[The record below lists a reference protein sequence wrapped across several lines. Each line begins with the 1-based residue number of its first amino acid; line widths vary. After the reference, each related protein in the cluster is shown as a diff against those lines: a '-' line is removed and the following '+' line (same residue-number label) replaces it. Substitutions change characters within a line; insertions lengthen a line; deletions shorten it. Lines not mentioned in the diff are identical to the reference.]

1 MASRV
6 VIASAVRTPFTRAH
20 KGEFK
25 DTRPDT
31 LASLVIKEAVARV
44 PGLKKE
50 DVEDVILGCAMP
62 EAEQGMNVAR
72 NASLL
77 AGLPDTVPGMTINR
91 FCASGTQS
99 IAQAAQAIQ
108 AGMINVAVAGGTES
122 MTMVPMGGNKVSA
135 NPEIMEKFPEV
146 YTSMG
151 ATAENIAVR
160 YSVTREDA
168 DKFAY
173 ESQRRAATAREQG
186 KFKDEILPVTTTM
199 YDEDG
204 KAKQV
209 TVTFDTILR
218 PDTTLEGLAKLRPAF
233 NAKGVVT
240 AGNASPLT
248 DGAAATVVMSEEKA
262 KALGYQPL
270 GYIRSWAY
278 ASLDPATQLLQGPAY
293 AAPQALDAAGVT
305 LADID
310 LVEMHEA
317 FAAQVVSNLKAFASK
332 KFAADELN
340 RTAPLGEVDLDRFN
354 VNGGSIAIGHPFGA
368 TGARITVQ
376 LLHEL
381 RRRGQNLGLMTVCA
395 AGGVGFAMVV
405 ERE

>member
-1 MASRV
+1 MAGRV

-31 LASLVIKEAVARV
+31 LAAHVIKEAVARV
-44 PGLKKE
+44 PGLKPA

-72 NASLL
+72 QAALL
-77 AGLPDTVPGMTINR
+77 GGLPDTVPAMTINR
-91 FCASGTQS
+91 FCSSGTQS

-108 AGMINVAVAGGTES
+108 AGMIQVAVAGGTES

-135 NPEIMEKFPEV
+135 NPEIMEKYPEV

-151 ATAENIAVR
+151 VTAENIASR
-160 YSVTREDA
+160 YSVSREDA

-173 ESQRRAATAREQG
+173 ESQRKAATAREQG
-186 KFKDEILPVTTTM
+186 KFKEEILPIATTY

-209 TVTFDTILR
+209 TVSVDTILR

-248 DGAAATVVMSEEKA
+248 DGAAAAVVMSEEKA
-262 KALGYQPL
+262 KSLGVKPL
-270 GYIRSWAY
+270 GYF
-278 ASLDPATQLLQGPAY
+278 LDFQV
-293 AAPQALDAAGVT
+293 AGVPPEIMGVGPVPAVKKL
-305 LADID
+305 LAKNNLKVEDID
-310 LVEMHEA
+310 VFELNEA
-317 FAAQVVSNLKAFASK
+317 FAAQALHCIRELGIPLEKANPNGGAI
-332 KFAADELN
+332 ALGH
-340 RTAPLGEVDLDRFN
+340 PLGV
-354 VNGGSIAIGHPFGA
+354 S
-368 TGARITVQ
+368 GARLVATI
-376 LLHEL
+376 LYEL
-381 RRRGQNLGLMTVCA
+381 KRRNGRYGVVTMCIGGGMGA
-395 AGGVGFAMVV
+395 AALIEVAK
-405 ERE
+405 

>member
-1 MASRV
+1 MSGRV

-31 LASLVIKEAVARV
+31 LAALAIKEAMAQV
-44 PGLKKE
+44 PGLKPA
-50 DVEDVILGCAMP
+50 DVEDVIMGCAMP

-91 FCASGTQS
+91 FCSSGVQS
-99 IAQAAQAIQ
+99 VAQAAQGIKSGMMQVAI
-108 AGMINVAVAGGTES
+108 AGGTES

-135 NPEIMEKFPEV
+135 NPEIMEKIPEV

-151 ATAENIAVR
+151 ATAENIATR

-168 DKFAY
+168 DKFAA

-186 KFKDEILPVTTTM
+186 KFNEEIFPVTTTV

-204 KAKQV
+204 TRREV
-209 TVTFDTILR
+209 TVSVDTILR
-218 PDTTLEGLAKLRPAF
+218 PETTVEGLAKLRPAF

-248 DGAAATVVMSEEKA
+248 DGAAAAVIMSEEKA
-262 KALGYQPL
+262 KELNVKALGYFVD
-270 GYIRSWAY
+270 YVV
-278 ASLDPATQLLQGPAY
+278 
-293 AAPQALDAAGVT
+293 AGVPPEVMGIGPVPAIRK
-305 LADID
+305 LLERNKLKVEDISVFE
-310 LVEMHEA
+310 LNEA
-317 FAAQVVSNLKAFASK
+317 FAAQALHCIRELGIPLDKVNPNGGAIALGHPLGVSGARMVATILRELKRRDGRYGVVSMCIGGGMG
-332 KFAADELN
+332 AAALVEL
-340 RTAPLGEVDLDRFN
+340 AK
-354 VNGGSIAIGHPFGA
+354 
-368 TGARITVQ
+368 
-376 LLHEL
+376 
-381 RRRGQNLGLMTVCA
+381 
-395 AGGVGFAMVV
+395 
-405 ERE
+405 

>member
-6 VIASAVRTPFTRAH
+6 VIASAVRTPFTRAL

-31 LASLVIKEAVARV
+31 LAGLAIKEAVARV
-44 PGLKKE
+44 PGLKPE
-50 DVEDVILGCAMP
+50 EVEDVILGCAMP

-72 NASLL
+72 QAVLL
-77 AGLPDTVPGMTINR
+77 AGLPDSVPAMTINR
-91 FCASGTQS
+91 FCSSGTQS

-108 AGMINVAVAGGTES
+108 AGMIQVAVAGGTES
-122 MTMVPMGGNKVSA
+122 MSMVPMGGNKVSA
-135 NPEIMEKFPEV
+135 NPELMQKNPEV

-151 ATAENIAVR
+151 VTAENIATR

-186 KFKDEILPVTTTM
+186 KFNEEIFPVTTTV

-204 KAKQV
+204 TAKQV

-218 PDTTLEGLAKLRPAF
+218 PETTLEGLAKLRPAF

-248 DGAAATVVMSEEKA
+248 DGAAAAVVMSEQKA
-262 KALGYQPL
+262 QQLGVKPL
-270 GYIRSWAY
+270 GYF
-278 ASLDPATQLLQGPAY
+278 LDFQV
-293 AAPQALDAAGVT
+293 AGVPPEVMGVGPVPAVRKL
-305 LADID
+305 LAKNNLKIEDID
-310 LVEMHEA
+310 VFELNEA
-317 FAAQVVSNLKAFASK
+317 FAAQSLHCIR
-332 KFAADELN
+332 ELGIPLDKVN
-340 RTAPLGEVDLDRFN
+340 PNGGAIALGHPLGVSGTRLVATILRELKRR
-354 VNGGSIAIGHPFGA
+354 NGRYGVVTMCIGGGMGA
-368 TGARITVQ
+368 
-376 LLHEL
+376 
-381 RRRGQNLGLMTVCA
+381 A
-395 AGGVGFAMVV
+395 ALIESAK
-405 ERE
+405 

>member
-6 VIASAVRTPFTRAH
+6 VIASAVRTPFTRAL

-31 LASLVIKEAVARV
+31 LAGLAIKEAVARV
-44 PGLKKE
+44 PGLKPE
-50 DVEDVILGCAMP
+50 EVEDVILGCAMP

-72 NASLL
+72 QAVLL
-77 AGLPDTVPGMTINR
+77 AGLPDTVPAMTINR
-91 FCASGTQS
+91 FCSSGTQS

-108 AGMINVAVAGGTES
+108 AGMIQVAVAGGTES
-122 MTMVPMGGNKVSA
+122 MSMVPMGGNKVSA
-135 NPEIMEKFPEV
+135 NPELMQKNPEV

-151 ATAENIAVR
+151 VTAENIATR

-186 KFKDEILPVTTTM
+186 KFNEEIFPVTTTV

-204 KAKQV
+204 TAKQV

-218 PDTTLEGLAKLRPAF
+218 PETTLEGLAKLRPAF

-248 DGAAATVVMSEEKA
+248 DGAAAAVVMSEQKA
-262 KALGYQPL
+262 QQLGVKPL
-270 GYIRSWAY
+270 GYF
-278 ASLDPATQLLQGPAY
+278 LDFQV
-293 AAPQALDAAGVT
+293 AGVPPEVMGVGPVPAVRKL
-305 LADID
+305 LAKNNLKIEDID
-310 LVEMHEA
+310 VFELNEA
-317 FAAQVVSNLKAFASK
+317 FAAQSLHCIR
-332 KFAADELN
+332 ELGIPLDKVN
-340 RTAPLGEVDLDRFN
+340 PNGGAIALGHPLGVSGTRLVATILRELKRR
-354 VNGGSIAIGHPFGA
+354 NGRYGVVTMCIGGGMGA
-368 TGARITVQ
+368 
-376 LLHEL
+376 
-381 RRRGQNLGLMTVCA
+381 A
-395 AGGVGFAMVV
+395 ALIESAK
-405 ERE
+405 